1 MFPPPA
7 DVNAQRPRPRGHI
20 ADNVPAIEIGAYEYR
35 RRWFQEC
42 TGGLKSLEGAPSG
55 RSEPALL
62 SGKLAR
68 RLAGLEE
75 WPVEEA
81 PLVAEY
87 ASASGMPPWESEN
100 LAPIISSRQPQA
112 AEGAEGASAADRLRE
127 FAATV
132 RAERAEREATIFTR
146 EQLLEYDGTD
156 GQAIY
161 MACLGDVFDVTP
173 SERFYGKRGPYGCFA
188 GQDASRGLAMMRKDQ
203 RFIDDPSIDSLTPKQ
218 LKVAKDWHARF
229 VKKYQLVG
237 KLVDSEGPEQGT
249 VAPANAPSSGRS
261 KL

>member
-7 DVNAQRPRPRGHI
+7 DANAQRPRPRGHV

-35 RRWFQEC
+35 RRWFEEC
-42 TGGLKSLEGAPSG
+42 TGSLKSLEGAPSG

-62 SGKLAR
+62 SGKLAQ

-75 WPVEEA
+75 WPGEEA
-81 PLVAEY
+81 PLVEEY

-100 LAPIISSRQPQA
+100 LAPIISSGQA
-112 AEGAEGASAADRLRE
+112 GAKGPEGAGAADRLRE

-132 RAERAEREATIFTR
+132 RAERAKREATIFTR
-146 EQLLEYDGTD
+146 AQLLEYDGTD
-156 GQAIY
+156 GKDIY

-173 SERFYGKRGPYGCFA
+173 GKGFYGQRGPYGCFA
-188 GQDASRGLAMMRKDQ
+188 GRDASRGLAMMRKDQ
-203 RFIDDPSIDSLTPKQ
+203 RFIDDPSIDLLTPKQ
-218 LKVAKDWHARF
+218 LKVAKDWHKRF

-237 KLVDSEGPEQGT
+237 KLVDSQGPEQDA
-249 VAPANAPSSGRS
+249 VAPANAPSSGRP